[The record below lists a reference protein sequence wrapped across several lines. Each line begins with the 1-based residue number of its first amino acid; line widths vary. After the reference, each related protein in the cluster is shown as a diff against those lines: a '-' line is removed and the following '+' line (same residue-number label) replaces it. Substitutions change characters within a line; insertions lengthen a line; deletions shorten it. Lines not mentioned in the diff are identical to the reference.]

1 MREISDRVLV
11 MIGAFE
17 ICSEA
22 EEVAKVLAITDAVDH
37 GVSQWIMW
45 TNVEIV
51 NSFMGYA
58 AEGSER
64 LALMIASGDDMVK
77 TMLEAGV
84 YPQEEF
90 SLTKAAFTMR
100 ESFLD
105 TIEAMGCYFDIH
117 NKAKELYY
125 HR

>member
-1 MREISDRVLV
+1 